1 MPELCSKDFPLPSSA
16 FPQEAEQ
23 SQLPRPGPFVRT
35 TWPWPVQ
42 LWHRTRDVD
51 VHRWLSLGSALADTR
66 RCSEELPAACL
77 LLPAQQTHKAS
88 TASQLT
94 RPLSFT
100 HPQNLLCKR
109 NKVTGSR
116 NNNPQER
123 SCGKE
128 VNQLCFVPPCPQLC
142 DRNLSSAT
150 GVSFAELG
158 PVFPLPDLG
167 FLNPD
172 QPLLQHK
179 QPQEPPPH
187 SAPLARLHK
196 GCG

>member
-1 MPELCSKDFPLPSSA
+1 M
-16 FPQEAEQ
+16 
-23 SQLPRPGPFVRT
+23 
-35 TWPWPVQ
+35 
-42 LWHRTRDVD
+42 D
-51 VHRWLSLGSALADTR
+51 VHRWLSLGSALANTR
-66 RCSEELPAACL
+66 RCSGEFPAVCL

-150 GVSFAELG
+150 GVSFAELR

-172 QPLLQHK
+172 QPL
-179 QPQEPPPH
+179 PP
-187 SAPLARLHK
+187 SAQAAAGASSALSSPGQAAQRLWLAQSKPERLNPCDRNQVATTTTHRMIFIS
-196 GCG
+196 CF